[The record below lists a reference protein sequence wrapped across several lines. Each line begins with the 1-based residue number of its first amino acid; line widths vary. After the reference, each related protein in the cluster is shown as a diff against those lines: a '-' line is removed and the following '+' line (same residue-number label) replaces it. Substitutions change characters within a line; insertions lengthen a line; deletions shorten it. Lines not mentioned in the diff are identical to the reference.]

1 MIYGKI
7 WCVVKPSVGIPLM
20 LGTVAVSSFAV
31 HYALLSH
38 TTWLPKYYEGGAKA
52 AKAAAVSWSVSPWN
66 FSVQTKFRAAPAS
79 IHFCTRPSSRAG

>member
-31 HYALLSH
+31 HYALLTH
-38 TTWLPKYYEGGAKA
+38 TTWLPKYYEGKA
-52 AKAAAVSWSVSPWN
+52 TATA
-66 FSVQTKFRAAPAS
+66 AAPA
-79 IHFCTRPSSRAG
+79 PAPLVAAAPKQ